1 MDTYKVHPLFSRRQ
15 RKRVSPLPVV
25 AATAATALSSQ
36 PQQQPYKT
44 IKEEAA
50 EFKAKMLAMREREAM
65 LGRACAKQ
73 KKKQPREKP
82 ANPRE
87 SRLHREPSQFSG
99 VFTEWWSYR
108 VELMKYHYSRF
119 KQNTLPTIFCLRAE
133 VDDQE

>member
-25 AATAATALSSQ
+25 AATAATTSSSQ

-50 EFKAKMLAMREREAM
+50 EFKAKMRAMREREAM
-65 LGRACAKQ
+65 LGRACAKRKQ
-73 KKKQPREKP
+73 KQPQEKP
-82 ANPRE
+82 VHPRE
-87 SRLHREPSQFSG
+87 SRLHREPSRFRG
-99 VFTEWWSYR
+99 VITEWWNHQ
-108 VELMKYHYSRF
+108 VKLMKYHYSRF
-119 KQNTLPTIFCLRAE
+119 KQNKLPTIFCLRAE